1 MRTWDY
7 CVTYI
12 DMLGERTKAIVAASS
27 AREAEL
33 EIITECYPQEIIH
46 TEVVK

>member
-1 MRTWDY
+1 MRTRDY

-12 DMLGERTKAIVAASS
+12 DMLGKWSKAIVAASS